1 MAESGQK
8 NTSEK
13 AAAIPGSLFL
23 VSGTDEFEVS
33 RNARH
38 LVDALCPP
46 PDQTLGLE
54 VIEGAVDTIDEAVS
68 AVRKCLDALCTVG
81 FFGTAKVVWL
91 RDASFFNEGKPGKF
105 EVVKAAVAGL
115 TDEIK
120 RGFMPGVRLVISAA
134 SVDKRTSFYKSV
146 EKTGKLAFH
155 NLPDKSYK
163 WDEHA
168 AGVVQGMLSQVG
180 LRARSDVIRIM
191 VELAGNQSRQLSME
205 VEKLSLYMKG
215 RVEVTEADVLDI
227 VSPARERGFGEFT
240 DAFSRRD
247 LAGSLKIARQLIH
260 QKESPVGL
268 IIAMENRVRDL
279 LTYRTA
285 LQRRWARLTGSDDW
299 PKLEWSSSPEAE
311 SFFSS
316 LANDPRKANPFW
328 AGILAK
334 QAAKFT
340 MEELQH
346 IQLLLVEEHG
356 KMTGGVAPIDF
367 LLEWALLKTLG
378 VSRDQKN

>member
-1 MAESGQK
+1 MVNSGQN
-8 NTSEK
+8 NTGEK
-13 AAAIPGSLFL
+13 AEAISGPLFL
-23 VSGTDEFEVS
+23 ISGTDEFEVS

-46 PDQTLGLE
+46 SEQTLGLE
-54 VIEGAVDTIDEAVS
+54 VIEGAVDTIDEAVT

-81 FFGTAKVVWL
+81 FFGTSKVVWL

-105 EVVKAAVAGL
+105 DDVKAAVLGL
-115 TDEIK
+115 TEEIK

-134 SVDKRTSFYKSV
+134 SVDKRTGFYKSV
-146 EKTGKLAFH
+146 EKSGKVAFH
-155 NLPDKSYK
+155 NLPDKNYK

-191 VELAGNQSRQLSME
+191 VERAGNQSRQLSME
-205 VEKLSLYMKG
+205 VEKLSLYMKD

-240 DAFSRRD
+240 DAFGRKD
-247 LAGSLKIARQLIH
+247 LPGSLKIARQLVH

-268 IIAMENRVRDL
+268 IIALENRVRDL

-285 LQRRWARLTGSDDW
+285 LHRRWARLTGSDDW
-299 PKLEWSSSPEAE
+299 PKLEWSSGGEAE
-311 SFFSS
+311 SYFSS

-334 QAAKFT
+334 QSAKFS
-340 MEELQH
+340 MEELQR
-346 IQLLLVEEHG
+346 IQLYLVEEHG
-356 KMTGGVAPIDF
+356 KMTGGIAPAEI
-367 LLEWALLKTLG
+367 LLEWVLMKTLG